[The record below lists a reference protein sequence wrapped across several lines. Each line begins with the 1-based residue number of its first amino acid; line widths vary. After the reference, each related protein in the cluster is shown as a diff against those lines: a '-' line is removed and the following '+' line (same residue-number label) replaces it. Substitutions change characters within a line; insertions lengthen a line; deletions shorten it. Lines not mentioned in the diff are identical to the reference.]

1 VEPISPPP
9 RRARSRTAPA
19 VQITDADRALLA
31 FAAEHRFVLAAQV
44 AALLDVTSA
53 AAEARLRR
61 LGQGGH
67 LRRHKE
73 IHRGPTW
80 HQITRAGL
88 RTIASNLPAPRGF
101 DLATH
106 RHDAGL
112 GWLVLA
118 ARAGRFG
125 PLADVICERRMRS
138 HDGRAEGRAQRYGVR
153 LGGPGAGGRD
163 RLHYP
168 DLVVVTGS
176 GHRVAFE
183 LELSTKGRA
192 RREQILTGYAA
203 DRRIDAVVYL
213 VERASVGR
221 AIERSAARIGIS
233 EIVRVQR
240 VAMAPSVAASA
251 TARTAQRAGARRQ
264 AGQASQAGQEQGR

>member
-1 VEPISPPP
+1 MG
-9 RRARSRTAPA
+9 RA
-19 VQITDADRALLA
+19 VQITDIDRALLR
-31 FAAEHRFVLAAQV
+31 FAADHRFVIAAQV
-44 AALLDVTSA
+44 AALLGVSEA

-61 LGQGGH
+61 LGTGGH
-67 LRRHKE
+67 LRRNKE
-73 IHRGPTW
+73 LYRGPTW

-88 RTIASNLPAPRGF
+88 RAVGSDLPAPRGF

-112 GWLVLA
+112 GWLMLT

-125 PLADVICERRMRS
+125 PLERIISERRMRS
-138 HDGRAEGRAQRYGVR
+138 HDGRAEDATQRYGVR
-153 LGGPGAGGRD
+153 LGGVGPGGRD

-168 DLVVVTGS
+168 DLVVVTQT

-183 LELSTKGRA
+183 LELSTKEVA
-192 RREQILTGYAA
+192 RREGILAGYAA

-221 AIERSAARIGIS
+221 AIERSAARMGVAHL
-233 EIVRVQR
+233 VRVQR
-240 VAMAPSVAASA
+240 VSMAPSGGGPSG
-251 TARTAQRAGARRQ
+251 ARAAQRASARQ
-264 AGQASQAGQEQGR
+264 AAQERAR

>member
-1 VEPISPPP
+1 VEPVSPSP
-9 RRARSRTAPA
+9 RRPRSRTAPA

-31 FAAEHRFVLAAQV
+31 FAAEHRFVLAAQM
-44 AALLDVTSA
+44 AALLGVTPS

-61 LGQGGH
+61 LGEGGH

-80 HQITRAGL
+80 HQITHAGL
-88 RTIASNLPAPRGF
+88 RAIGSDLPAPRGF

-125 PLADVICERRMRS
+125 PLTDVISERRMRS
-138 HDGRAEGRAQRYGVR
+138 HDGRAEDRTQRYGVR
-153 LGGPGAGGRD
+153 LGGVGAGGRD

-183 LELSTKGRA
+183 LELSTKGRT
-192 RREQILTGYAA
+192 RREGILTGYAA

-233 EIVRVQR
+233 DLVRVQR
-240 VAMAPSVAASA
+240 VSTAPSVAAPA
-251 TARTAQRAGARRQ
+251 PARTAQRAGTRRQ
-264 AGQASQAGQEQGR
+264 TGQEQGR